1 MGAVQMSIDSVY
13 HILVQDFIGRDIYVP
28 WKSTPHVK
36 HVEEHHYPSAKK
48 ADNLVPTRPAPP
60 IDTNRGTNL
69 DILV

>member
-1 MGAVQMSIDSVY
+1 MSIDSVY
-13 HILVQDFIGRDIYVP
+13 HILVHI
-28 WKSTPHVK
+28 K
-36 HVEEHHYPSAKK
+36 HVEEHRYPSAKK